1 MKRPLL
7 LLGYLVVV
15 VGGGL
20 AIGYDARPDDWY
32 VALAKPPFN
41 PPNWVF
47 APVWTLLYVLIAIAG
62 WRTWVR
68 APRSIEAWLWWAALA
83 LNFLWSPTFF
93 VAHEVGFALL
103 VVLAML
109 ASIVAFVVRSWPRD
123 RVAAGL
129 FVPYMA
135 WVTFATL
142 LNASIW
148 RLNPHAAELR
158 PASSVGQVAPDARVS
173 VVVARQVG
181 DAVGQRVQAA

>member
-7 LLGYLVVV
+7 LAGYLLVVM
-15 VGGGL
+15 GGGL

-32 VALAKPPFN
+32 AALAKPPFN

-68 APRSIEAWLWWAALA
+68 APRSAEAWLWWAALA

-93 VAHEVGFALL
+93 VAHEVGLALL

-109 ASIVAFVVRSWPRD
+109 ACIIAFVVRSWPRD
-123 RVAAGL
+123 RVAGGL
-129 FVPYMA
+129 FVPYLA
-135 WVTFATL
+135 WVAFATI

-148 RLNPHAAELR
+148 RLNPHAAELQPSSR
-158 PASSVGQVAPDARVS
+158 VGLRGPAVHAS
-173 VVVARQVG
+173 VVVHQVR
-181 DAVGQRVQAA
+181 DAVGQRMQAV